1 MEPNKPVKPEK
12 AIWREGRRQR
22 RGETNGFV
30 PDPPMANATD
40 GNNPGGDTLID
51 SALQTL
57 HDSGAKNAPIE
68 DDNGRKTRLHL
79 RTGVTSRF
87 LSTKR
92 DVLVYLPPG
101 YESGGYETGGSRRYP
116 VLYLQDGQNLFDG
129 KTSYVKGSSWTVGET
144 ADRLIGQGEIEPL
157 IIVGVYNTGAHRL
170 EEYTPTRDPV
180 YGGGKADRYGQLL
193 TEELKPWV
201 DDTYRT
207 LDGPEHTGIGGSSL
221 GGLVSLYLGLRRP
234 DVFGRLAVLS
244 PSVWWHRRSILSIVK
259 SANPD
264 PRPRIWLDMG
274 SDEGAAG
281 LRNSDQLQQAL
292 LERGWREGEDLQYT
306 QVQGGRHDER
316 AWALRV
322 GPFLKFLFPADIR
335 SESAR

>member
-1 MEPNKPVKPEK
+1 
-12 AIWREGRRQR
+12 
-22 RGETNGFV
+22 
-30 PDPPMANATD
+30 MANATD

-51 SALQTL
+51 SAIRSLDDSGSL
-57 HDSGAKNAPIE
+57 HDSGAKSPLSG
-68 DDNGRKTRLHL
+68 DDSGLKKRLHL
-79 RTGVTSRF
+79 RSGFASRF
-87 LSTKR
+87 LPSKR
-92 DVLVYLPPG
+92 DVLVYVPPD
-101 YESGGYETGGSRRYP
+101 YAPAGSRRYP

-170 EEYTPTRDPV
+170 EEYTPTRDPA

-193 TEELKPWV
+193 IEEVKPWV

-281 LRNSDQLQQAL
+281 LRNSDQLEQAL

-306 QVQGGRHDER
+306 RVKGGRHDER

-322 GPFLKFLFPADIR
+322 GPFLKFLFPADSR
-335 SESAR
+335 KEAGAR

>member
-57 HDSGAKNAPIE
+57 HDSGAKNAPIG
-68 DDNGRKTRLHL
+68 DDDGRKTRLHL

-92 DVLVYLPPG
+92 DVLVYLPPE
-101 YESGGYETGGSRRYP
+101 YEPAGSRRYP

-129 KTSYVKGSSWTVGET
+129 KTSYVKGSSWRVGET

-157 IIVGVYNTGAHRL
+157 IIVGVYNTGTHRL
-170 EEYTPTRDPV
+170 EEYTPTRDPA

-193 TEELKPWV
+193 T
-201 DDTYRT
+201 
-207 LDGPEHTGIGGSSL
+207 
-221 GGLVSLYLGLRRP
+221 
-234 DVFGRLAVLS
+234 
-244 PSVWWHRRSILSIVK
+244 
-259 SANPD
+259 
-264 PRPRIWLDMG
+264 
-274 SDEGAAG
+274 
-281 LRNSDQLQQAL
+281 
-292 LERGWREGEDLQYT
+292 
-306 QVQGGRHDER
+306 
-316 AWALRV
+316 
-322 GPFLKFLFPADIR
+322 
-335 SESAR
+335 